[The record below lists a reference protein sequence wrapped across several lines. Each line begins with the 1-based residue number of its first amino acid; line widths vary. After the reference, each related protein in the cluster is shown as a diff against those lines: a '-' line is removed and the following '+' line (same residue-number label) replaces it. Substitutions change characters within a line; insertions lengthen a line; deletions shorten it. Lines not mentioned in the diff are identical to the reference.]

1 MKTNDQL
8 ICTGRLGLN
17 ERGGSDM
24 KEYKIVAAPTLVEL
38 ERKANVYATDGW
50 EINSA
55 AWWVPSSTEHVV
67 TMERERPDER
77 NLREPA

>member
-1 MKTNDQL
+1 
-8 ICTGRLGLN
+8 
-17 ERGGSDM
+17 M

-55 AWWVPSSTEHVV
+55 AWWVPSSTDHVV
-67 TMERERPDER
+67 TMEGVWPDER